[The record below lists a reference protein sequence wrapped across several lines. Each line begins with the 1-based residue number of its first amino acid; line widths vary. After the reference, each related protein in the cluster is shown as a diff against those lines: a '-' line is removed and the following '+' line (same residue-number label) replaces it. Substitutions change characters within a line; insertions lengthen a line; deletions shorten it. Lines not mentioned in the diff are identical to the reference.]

1 MTKFNGFEKYL
12 IVEGLNKLA
21 TEMKAEIRNLEEE
34 GKRPLMTTGYID
46 MVLKD
51 TLDKVTNFTIKEKK
65 SK

>member
-51 TLDKVTNFTIKEKK
+51 TLDKVTNFTIKERKYK
-65 SK
+65 

>member
-12 IVEGLNKLA
+12 IVKGLNKLA

-51 TLDKVTNFTIKEKK
+51 TLDKVTNFTIKERKYK
-65 SK
+65 